1 MRAVDGA
8 GRGGAPSPPPPHTL
22 RSRVACWFYAARGRC
37 SFGAACRY
45 SHDVSARA
53 GAAVPGTAGREWVRA
68 SVAPPAPETTAL
80 SFRVL
85 SYNTLA
91 DVLAFKHAPELY
103 RAVPPGVLPWRARVA
118 GLRAELAHHSADI
131 VCLQEIDRAADVAG
145 FLRAAGY
152 DTAYAPRT
160 GGRADGCLTAWR
172 RGRFVLAG
180 PPQTLAMA
188 DHGLKDNVA
197 LVVGL
202 KPVGPSASEGAPT
215 LVVANTHLLFNP
227 KRGDVK
233 LGQARTLLHA
243 MHAAA
248 TDWRATHALLMGDFN
263 ATPGSAVYEFVARG
277 ALALGDHDR
286 RALSGQLV
294 GSGAVAAAVAA
305 ATAPPAPASGAQA
318 TRGEDVDT
326 DDEFAGG
333 SPTAHPPP
341 PPSPP
346 PAYYDPMLLDSSRSR
361 GSSSTTTS
369 NNNSWTLDQLHA
381 AAGAPAAPPPSAR
394 VAGAPIAA
402 GWVAS
407 HPLRLASAYAA
418 TAGVEPPFTSAH
430 SRFIGTVDYVWF
442 TPEGVVGGGGAA
454 TTTARLHPTRVLAP
468 PPLASLPGGLPS
480 PDYPSD
486 HVSVIVDFC
495 VGTPGPF

>member
-8 GRGGAPSPPPPHTL
+8 SRGGAPPPAPHNTL

-37 SFGAACRY
+37 RFGAACRY
-45 SHDVSARA
+45 SHDVSART
-53 GAAVPGTAGREWVRA
+53 GAAVPGTAGREWVSARA
-68 SVAPPAPETTAL
+68 ESTPAAETTTL
-80 SFRVL
+80 SFRVV

-91 DVLAFKHAPELY
+91 DGLAFKHAPELY
-103 RAVPPGVLPWRARVA
+103 RAVPPGLLPWRARVA
-118 GLRAELAHHSADI
+118 GLRAELAHHAADI

-172 RGRFVLAG
+172 RGRFELAG

-188 DHGLKDNVA
+188 DHGLKDNVGLIVA
-197 LVVGL
+197 L
-202 KPVGPSASEGAPT
+202 KPVGPSSSDGAPT
-215 LVVANTHLLFNP
+215 LAVANTHLLFNP

-248 TDWRATHALLMGDFN
+248 ADWGASHALLMGDFN
-263 ATPGSAVYEFVARG
+263 ATPGSAVYQFVARG

-305 ATAPPAPASGAQA
+305 AAAPPAPAAG
-318 TRGEDVDT
+318 GEDVDT

-333 SPTAHPPP
+333 SPTARPPP
-341 PPSPP
+341 PPPPPP
-346 PAYYDPMLLDSSRSR
+346 PAYYDPMLLDSSISR
-361 GSSSTTTS
+361 GSTSTTAS

-381 AAGAPAAPPPSAR
+381 AAGAPAAPPASAR
-394 VAGAPIAA
+394 AAGAPIAA

-407 HPLRLASAYAA
+407 HPLRLASAYAEA
-418 TAGVEPPFTSAH
+418 ADGEPPFTSAH

-442 TPEGVVGGGGAA
+442 TPEGVASGGGGGTTA
-454 TTTARLHPTRVLAP
+454 TTRLHPTRVLAP

-486 HVSVIVDFC
+486 HVSVVVDF
-495 VGTPGPF
+495 VAAR